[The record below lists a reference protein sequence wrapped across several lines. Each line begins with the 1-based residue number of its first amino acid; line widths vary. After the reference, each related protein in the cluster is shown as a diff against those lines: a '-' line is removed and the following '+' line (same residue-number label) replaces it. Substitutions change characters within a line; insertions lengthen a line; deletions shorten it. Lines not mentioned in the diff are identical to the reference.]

1 MTISFKIHPDKP
13 IGKPRPTMLPSE
25 EQKRPPWAQK
35 DPLLP
40 DTSIII
46 QSSESKPIPTE
57 PIIHQV
63 PHVIDRSTGQPLL
76 VNIQPSQVANVVIPQ
91 GGTQALIFGDT
102 NEPHI
107 SGQYFDDPSPYP
119 EPEAGPGFIG
129 IQKVRIITFKYLYLC
144 YAKLNFISLYI
155 CLGGGSSAIFKR
167 EKSSGLYDSSITT
180 C

>member
-1 MTISFKIHPDKP
+1 MTISFKIRPDKP
-13 IGKPRPTMLPSE
+13 VEKPRPVSTILPLE

-35 DPLLP
+35 DSLLL

-46 QSSESKPIPTE
+46 QSSEPKPTPSR

-119 EPEAGPGFIG
+119 EPEVGPGFVG
-129 IQKVRIITFKYLYLC
+129 IQKVRLIKMLVSVY
-144 YAKLNFISLYI
+144 
-155 CLGGGSSAIFKR
+155 
-167 EKSSGLYDSSITT
+167 
-180 C
+180 

>member
-1 MTISFKIHPDKP
+1 MMISFKIHPDKP
-13 IGKPRPTMLPSE
+13 IEKPPPTVLPLE
-25 EQKRPPWAQK
+25 EQKRPPWAQR

-46 QSSESKPIPTE
+46 QSSESKPISTE
-57 PIIHQV
+57 PIVHQV

-91 GGTQALIFGDT
+91 GGTQALIFGDA

-119 EPEAGPGFIG
+119 EPEVGPGFVG
-129 IQKVRIITFKYLYLC
+129 IQKVYKIKSFQYPYYC
-144 YAKLNFISLYI
+144 YMKVF
-155 CLGGGSSAIFKR
+155 
-167 EKSSGLYDSSITT
+167 E
-180 C
+180 

>member
-1 MTISFKIHPDKP
+1 MIISFKIHPDKP
-13 IGKPRPTMLPSE
+13 IETPRPTMLPSE

-40 DTSIII
+40 DTFII
-46 QSSESKPIPTE
+46 QSSVSKPISTE
-57 PIIHQV
+57 PIVHQV

-91 GGTQALIFGDT
+91 GGTQALVFGDT

-119 EPEAGPGFIG
+119 EPETGSSFG
-129 IQKVRIITFKYLYLC
+129 IQKVYIIIFKYLHFC
-144 YAKLNFISLYI
+144 YAELNFIQLYI
-155 CLGGGSSAIFKR
+155 CLGRGLGAIFKR
-167 EKSSGLYDSSITT
+167 EKSS
-180 C
+180 

>member
-1 MTISFKIHPDKP
+1 MIIYFKIYPDKP
-13 IGKPRPTMLPSE
+13 IDKSHPTSIISSSE

-40 DTSIII
+40 DSSIII
-46 QSSESKPIPTE
+46 QNSEPKPIPTE
-57 PIIHQV
+57 PIVHQV
-63 PHVIDRSTGQPLL
+63 PHVIDRPTGQPLL

-119 EPEAGPGFIG
+119 EPEVGPGFVG
-129 IQKVRIITFKYLYLC
+129 IQKVHIILILILISSQKTTFFYTVV
-144 YAKLNFISLYI
+144 YI
-155 CLGGGSSAIFKR
+155 
-167 EKSSGLYDSSITT
+167 
-180 C
+180 

>member
-1 MTISFKIHPDKP
+1 MINFFKVHPEQP
-13 IGKPRPTMLPSE
+13 IEKSGPTTLLVE

-40 DTSIII
+40 DSSIVI
-46 QSSESKPIPTE
+46 QGSESKPIFTE
-57 PIIHQV
+57 PIVHQI

-102 NEPHI
+102 NEPHV

-119 EPEAGPGFIG
+119 EPEIGPGFIG
-129 IQKVRIITFKYLYLC
+129 IQKVCKG
-144 YAKLNFISLYI
+144 FIYNKIDVSML
-155 CLGGGSSAIFKR
+155 LVELF
-167 EKSSGLYDSSITT
+167 
-180 C
+180 